1 MGAYPYDR
9 PFDPSVPC
17 TVVNFR
23 PIMRRVCENG
33 FGHPEHADACGWMG
47 ARRANGRAANE
58 REETL
63 GAVRER
69 ERRPADF
76 SSFVIPRGER
86 GLRTIDSFIHS
97 FIRPPSRGWVVVL
110 SDRGD
115 GRARDDDGGDAD
127 ARDDEGANERG
138 RASSSIANVDR
149 ARQGG

>member
-76 SSFVIPRGER
+76 SSFVIPRER
-86 GLRTIDSFIHS
+86 EVSERSIHSFIHS
-97 FIRPPSRGWVVVL
+97 FIHPPTLSWVGGGVIRPQ
-110 SDRGD
+110 
-115 GRARDDDGGDAD
+115 GRAR
-127 ARDDEGANERG
+127 AR
-138 RASSSIANVDR
+138 
-149 ARQGG
+149 